1 MSEII
6 RLESVSYI
14 YGKGTPYEKL
24 ALDAV
29 DLSFEKGSV
38 TGIIGR
44 TGSGKSTL
52 VKLLNGLERPAF
64 GTVFFE
70 GENIWKRPREIGKLR
85 FKVGLVMQYPEYQLF
100 EETVRKDIA
109 FGPKNMKLPED
120 EIERRVL
127 EAAKTVGLSEDTLD
141 KAPFD
146 LSGGRKRR
154 VAIAGVMAM
163 QPDLL
168 VLDEPAAGLDPEG
181 RKKVFDA
188 IDRYRTERGA
198 TVIIVSHSMDDMA
211 VWCDRLVI
219 LSEGR
224 VAGTGTA
231 REIFGDPGLIRSSGL
246 DLPQVGVLADLLEDR
261 GLKLSGTVTTVPE
274 AVSAIS
280 ELFLSRGVT
289 PTTKGGGAG

>member
-85 FKVGLVMQYPEYQLF
+85 FRVGLV
-100 EETVRKDIA
+100 
-109 FGPKNMKLPED
+109 
-120 EIERRVL
+120 
-127 EAAKTVGLSEDTLD
+127 
-141 KAPFD
+141 
-146 LSGGRKRR
+146 
-154 VAIAGVMAM
+154 
-163 QPDLL
+163 
-168 VLDEPAAGLDPEG
+168 
-181 RKKVFDA
+181 
-188 IDRYRTERGA
+188 
-198 TVIIVSHSMDDMA
+198 
-211 VWCDRLVI
+211 
-219 LSEGR
+219 
-224 VAGTGTA
+224 
-231 REIFGDPGLIRSSGL
+231 
-246 DLPQVGVLADLLEDR
+246 
-261 GLKLSGTVTTVPE
+261 
-274 AVSAIS
+274 
-280 ELFLSRGVT
+280 
-289 PTTKGGGAG
+289 